1 MRSFL
6 LIIIISIGYG
16 NIEFTPHSL
25 NVGEK
30 GILSIHTADI
40 NKDGNTDLLYS
51 SIETNSITWLEN
63 KEHGNF
69 IPHIVSSQIRGST
82 SIFPIDLN
90 GDGNIDVLDIVIVV
104 GYILNGTF
112 DNISDINNDG
122 LINVL
127 DIVMLMNIIL

>member
-6 LIIIISIGYG
+6 LIIIISLGYG

-40 NKDGNTDLLYS
+40 NRDGNTDLLFS

-63 KEHGNF
+63 KGNGNF
-69 IPHIVSSQIRGST
+69 MPHIVSSQIKGSI

-90 GDGNIDVLDIVIVV
+90 GDGNIDIVSASM
-104 GYILNGTF
+104 Y
-112 DNISDINNDG
+112 DNTINWYNNHG
-122 LINVL
+122 GGNFSKHSIFKNAK
-127 DIVMLMNIIL
+127 NIM